1 MRRISRKDLTNK
13 VLKECLEIAKSK
25 TFAACIC
32 GESAYKPLEKT
43 ETIDALVIIKD
54 FKREITS
61 YKKRINSFKLN
72 IIALDK
78 ELFEKDV
85 KLGFFGE
92 FVSDILLAPYIPIL
106 NHEYLKEVELQIKKR
121 NVKTILENLILEL
134 PELCQELLI
143 KPEYFIYEI
152 AYRKLKIFPQ
162 IRHSSISF
170 FREVLKNGNIEQ
182 VIESF
187 KLALKELEKE
197 KLIDFSD
204 EHVKIKPSFIDE
216 VRKQRFKI
224 IFRKV
229 QRKVLSTLL
238 ELMPRISG
246 PIVFEDVI
254 PYREFKGSER
264 YLYIKTSLGLVSLKE
279 EMPIEDFV
287 REFFPECPDFELRE
301 IGGILNSV
309 YLLTIKLKN
318 GKEKRIVVKK
328 FKDWLGLKWFP
339 ITLWTLGTKSFAVL
353 DESRLEREYA
363 INKFLQEKGFNVPKI
378 LYIVPK
384 SGLIFQE
391 YIDGVSFVEIV
402 KKIFSGENLIK
413 NIGLIE
419 KLGSEIAKIHALNV
433 SLGDSKPENML
444 ISKDEKIY
452 FVDLEQ
458 ASRDGNKAWDIAEFL
473 YYSGHYAL
481 PTSPINAV
489 KELTEAFLNGYLK
502 TGGEKKIVREAGS
515 ARYTKV
521 FSIFALPHI
530 ILTISNLCKELG
542 RE

>member
-1 MRRISRKDLTNK
+1 LHKLSRKDLTNK

-25 TFAACIC
+25 TFAACIY
-32 GESAYKPLEKT
+32 GESTYKLLEKT
-43 ETIDALVIIKD
+43 ETVDALVIIKD

-61 YKKRINSFKLN
+61 YKKRINRVKLN

-106 NHEYLKEVELQIKKR
+106 NHKYLKEVELQTKKR

-152 AYRKLKIFPQ
+152 AYRKLKVFPQ
-162 IRHSSISF
+162 IRHSSTSF
-170 FREVLKNGNIEQ
+170 FKEVLKNGNIEQ
-182 VIESF
+182 VMKSF
-187 KLALKELEKE
+187 RLALKELEKE
-197 KLIDFSD
+197 ELIDFSD
-204 EHVKIKPSFIDE
+204 EYVKIKLSFIDK
-216 VRKQRFKI
+216 VKRQRLKI

-238 ELMPRISG
+238 EVIPKISG
-246 PIVFEDVI
+246 PIIFEDAI
-254 PYREFKGSER
+254 PDKEFRGSEK
-264 YLYIKTSLGLVSLKE
+264 YLYIPTSMGLVSLKE

-287 REFFPECPDFELRE
+287 QEFFPEYSNFELRE

-318 GKEKRIVVKK
+318 GNEKRIVVKK

-363 INKFLQEKGFNVPKI
+363 TNKFLQEKGFNVPKI
-378 LYIVPK
+378 FYVIPK

-391 YIDGVSFVEIV
+391 YVDGVSFVEIV
-402 KKIFSGENLIK
+402 KKIFSGENLSK
-413 NIGLIE
+413 NLRLIE

-444 ISKDEKIY
+444 IAKDEKIY

-458 ASRDGNKAWDIAEFL
+458 ASRNGNKVWDIAEFL

-521 FSIFALPHI
+521 FSIFALPHV